1 MSGGDGVLLASS
13 HALMSLVTPQLGLQ
27 SGGWIEELCMLRWML
42 VGIDGIAGIDS
53 AASNF
58 PDDGAVFGR
67 WMVAMSR
74 SPPWPW
80 LLLGWIDGSFRSRRC
95 SHCFAVSCLPEVTK
109 NASSVGVAVMF
120 YVAGGATGEDV
131 EHRAMCDNGD
141 VG

>member
-1 MSGGDGVLLASS
+1 
-13 HALMSLVTPQLGLQ
+13 
-27 SGGWIEELCMLRWML
+27 MLRWML
-42 VGIDGIAGIDS
+42 MGNGGIAGIGF
-53 AASNF
+53 AASKF

-131 EHRAMCDNGD
+131 EHRALCDNGD